1 MKLRPKAKIRRAL
14 DDSGVRFLEHALG
27 AIERILP
34 HMIVRDWRYDEVK
47 AKKTTK
53 PGTTTPKADRPL
65 VAYLNSDR
73 RTLKLQLPL
82 VLMGL
87 TFTIGATVER
97 HKAPSG
103 IGSVLRTVSLE
114 EKDICAS
121 ICKLLKATLG
131 HGDDLRARSLDT
143 LRDAFDQSVVATV
156 LRDLTKKKKTDFNV
170 LLNALRR
177 LSEQSYENKSIAFGL
192 LITKKKPAKK
202 KAAKKNAPG
211 ARFPDDF
218 LSMKRFRALSDGY
231 QTAYVVDES
240 GRLIDFL
247 GLPRTTRTEY
257 WVPDWASGMATVAE
271 KRGALGIALT
281 RHGDILVMHKG
292 AMTFTYRRGQWH
304 YWQHSHLVDLMHNA
318 TRAQKTPATL
328 KKKVAKRLF
337 QIALDISFRRTGGL
351 LVLMKNKANVN
362 RLVSGPDRMW
372 DEKRSAPDAAMDWC
386 LGDGS
391 IQNTHRSVLADIVS
405 LDGALVVGNRGQVLS
420 YAAIIEPARR
430 TRSRAS
436 EGSRTRAAIAASRH
450 GMAVKISSDGDITAY
465 VNKGKELFSI

>member
-1 MKLRPKAKIRRAL
+1 MKLRPKAKIRKAL
-14 DDSGVRFLEHALG
+14 DDSGARFLEHALG

-34 HMIVRDWRYDEVK
+34 HMGARNWSFAEVK
-47 AKKTTK
+47 SKKLPTK
-53 PGTTTPKADRPL
+53 KGCSPKSERPV
-65 VAYLNSDR
+65 VAYTDSDR
-73 RTLKLQLPL
+73 RTLKLQLSL
-82 VLMGL
+82 LLKGR
-87 TFTIGATVER
+87 TFTIGANVER

-103 IGSVLRTVSLE
+103 IGSILRTVSTE
-114 EKDICAS
+114 EKEICTC
-121 ICKLLKATLG
+121 ICSLLKATLG
-131 HGDDLRARSLDT
+131 RGDELRSRSLDT
-143 LRDAFDQSVVATV
+143 LRDAFDQLVVATV
-156 LRDLTKKKKTDFNV
+156 LGNLTKRRTDFNV

-177 LSEQSYENKSIAFGL
+177 LSEQSYENKAIAFGL
-192 LITKKKPAKK
+192 LITKNKPAKN
-202 KAAKKNAPG
+202 NAPG

-240 GRLIDFL
+240 GRLIEFL
-247 GLPRTTRTEY
+247 GLPRTPKKES

-271 KRGALGIALT
+271 KRDALGIALT

-351 LVLMKNKANVN
+351 LVLMKNKAKVT

-372 DEKRSAPDAAMDWC
+372 DAKRGAPDAAMDWC

-391 IQNTHRSVLADIVS
+391 IQDTHRSVLADIVS

-436 EGSRTRAAIAASRH
+436 EGSRTRAAIAASRY
-450 GMAVKISSDGDITAY
+450 GMAVKVSSDGDITAY